1 MSAHRRPWVDG
12 LARWIFTWRRSL
24 LGLFI
29 GLTVLL
35 GLSATRLQL
44 EAGYEKM
51 IPLEHEYMHTF
62 TKYRAVFAGGNQLM
76 ILLRAREGD
85 IFNKDFLDALK
96 KLNDEIFYI
105 DGIERASVTS
115 LYSPNVQAVE
125 VVEDGYRSQNVI
137 SSDFEGRPDQI
148 ARVRNNVIKSE
159 WVGRIVANDLRGA
172 LVVATLM
179 DKDPKTGRPVDVQ
192 KLSQRLEKLRAAFEN
207 EHRSVHIV
215 GFAKSAGDI
224 ADGAKSVL
232 VFFGIAFLLSAVLMF
247 WYSGSAM
254 LTGWALVCALVPVV
268 WLLGLLPVLGL
279 RLDPMSVLVPFLIFS
294 IGVSHAVQITNA
306 WKLEVLAGARSL
318 DASAEAFRK
327 LFVPGAMALLANAI
341 GFLVV
346 GFIKIDV
353 VRELAITATLGVTLM
368 IVTNKMLLTILLSY
382 MQLSSSDA
390 KRAHGKE
397 QAGDWLW
404 LRLARLTRPVPGAL
418 MIIASLGVLAWAVM
432 EARHLAIGDLGDGV
446 PELRAESRYNQDVR
460 AIATS
465 FSIGT
470 DLLSVVVEARGSE
483 APCLDPQVMDAVD
496 RFEFAM
502 RQQPGV
508 RFVAGPA
515 SFVREMNKVNA
526 ELNSKWRVLP
536 DNRQQMGQAIAMATR
551 GGTTLMNADCSALQV
566 SLFTEGHEAPTIARL
581 VEAIK
586 QYSTEAAQRPGGE
599 KVHFALASGN
609 VGVMAATNEAV
620 HAADKWV
627 NLALFSSV
635 ALLCFFEFR
644 SMAILLCIL
653 LPLALVTVM
662 CNALMALE
670 GIGLKV
676 NTLPVVALGV
686 GVGVDYGIYLFER
699 VKWHLAEGVSLEQA
713 FLQALRSRG
722 TASVF
727 TAVTMALCVGSWLF
741 SPLKFQADMGVLL
754 AFMFLVNVVGA
765 IALMPALAGWLLHRR
780 QGAQPV
786 VQVATR
792 ESNA

>member
-1 MSAHRRPWVDG
+1 MDSNMNATRRPVVDA
-12 LARWIFTWRRSL
+12 LARWIFGARRVLLALFVVITAL
-24 LGLFI
+24 LGW
-29 GLTVLL
+29 
-35 GLSATRLQL
+35 SATRLQL
-44 EAGYEKM
+44 EAGFDKM
-51 IPLEHEYMHTF
+51 VPLEHPYMQTF
-62 TKYRAVFAGGNQLM
+62 TKYRQVFAGGNQLLIM
-76 ILLRAREGD
+76 LRTREGD
-85 IFNKDFLDALK
+85 IFTKDFLDALK
-96 KLNDEIFYI
+96 KLNDEVFYL

-115 LYSPNVQAVE
+115 LYSPNVLTVE
-125 VVEDGYRSQNVI
+125 VVEDGYRAQNVI
-137 SSDFEGRPDQI
+137 SSDFEGRPEQI
-148 ARVRNNVIKSE
+148 ERVRNNVVKSE
-159 WVGRIVANDLRGA
+159 WLGRIVANDLRGA

-192 KLSQRLEKLRAAFEN
+192 KLSQRLEVLRAAFEN
-207 EHRSVHIV
+207 GHRSVHVI

-224 ADGAKSVL
+224 AAGAKSVVL
-232 VFFGIAFLLSAVLMF
+232 FFALAFVLSGALMF

-268 WLLGLLPVLGL
+268 WLLGLLPLLGL

-306 WKLEVLAGARSL
+306 WKLEVIHGASSL
-318 DASAEAFRK
+318 DASREAFRK

-346 GFIKIDV
+346 GFVKIDV
-353 VRELAITATLGVTLM
+353 VRELALTATLGVSLM

-382 MQLSSSDA
+382 MKLSPADA
-390 KRAHGKE
+390 RRASGKE
-397 QAGDWLW
+397 QSGDWLW
-404 LRLARLTRPVPGAL
+404 QRLARLTRPVPAAL
-418 MIIASLGVLAWAVM
+418 TVVVALGVLAWAVQA
-432 EARHLAIGDLGDGV
+432 ARHLAIGDLGDGV
-446 PELRAESRYNQDVR
+446 PELRADSRYNQDVR
-460 AIATS
+460 VIASS

-470 DLLSVVVEARGSE
+470 DLLSVIAEAGGSE

-502 RQQPGV
+502 RQQAGV

-536 DNRQQMGQAIAMATR
+536 DNRAQMGQAIAMATR

-566 SLFTEGHEAPTIARL
+566 SLFTEGHEAPTIATL
-581 VEAIK
+581 VQSIK
-586 QYSTEAAQRPGGE
+586 DYRDAAGAVPGGE
-599 KVHFALASGN
+599 KVRFALASGN

-620 HAADKWV
+620 HDADKWV
-627 NLALFSSV
+627 NLALFGSV
-635 ALLCFFEFR
+635 ALLCLFEFR
-644 SMAILLCIL
+644 SIAILLCIL

-662 CNALMALE
+662 CNALMALG

-699 VKWHLAEGVSLEQA
+699 VKAHLREGLALEQA

-727 TAVTMALCVGSWLF
+727 TAVTMALCVGSWCF

-754 AFMFLVNVVGA
+754 AFMFVVNVVGA
-765 IALMPALAGWLLHRR
+765 IALMPALAGL
-780 QGAQPV
+780 
-786 VQVATR
+786 VQRFWPLVRVPR
-792 ESNA
+792 EAS